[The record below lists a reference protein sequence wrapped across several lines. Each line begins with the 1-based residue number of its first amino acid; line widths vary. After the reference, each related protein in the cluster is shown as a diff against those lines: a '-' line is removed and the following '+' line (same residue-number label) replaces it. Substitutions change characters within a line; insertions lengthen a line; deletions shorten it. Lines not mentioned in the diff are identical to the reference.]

1 MKKIQISVPSG
12 IKYLSDWDKLW
23 ELLPNDRAFIL
34 NKRICGCGATEM
46 YIRSDKKVILAGPRK
61 HLLYNKYSQ
70 HLPSMFDIFLKFG
83 VKSQDLF
90 FTACLAF
97 KILLFV
103 SLKTVKMKAVGKM
116 LGILVIK

>member
-1 MKKIQISVPSG
+1 MYHTHTSYRLLSLTNPLINTYFIMKKIKLDVPSG

-70 HLPSMFDIFLKFG
+70 HLSDSLHLYRFQGDKRSILKARQA
-83 VKSQDLF
+83 VKKRF
-90 FTACLAF
+90 
-97 KILLFV
+97 
-103 SLKTVKMKAVGKM
+103 
-116 LGILVIK
+116 